1 MNTPVINEN
10 GEYALNES
18 YKEILR
24 LHDMLVEHDI
34 PHTLDRFFDGW
45 QICYPEQGVEQ
56 VMDAIEHYG
65 SYGNA
70 TDKLE
75 IMGLLTKEEE
85 ESDSVLGH
93 LTAEEVFARI
103 VAHRLKVTEEKY
115 WAANRLIAAYA
126 TESKTPIGCRYCS
139 RY

>member
-1 MNTPVINEN
+1 MNTPVMNEN

-24 LHDMLVEHDI
+24 LHEMLVEQGI

-45 QICYPEQGVEQ
+45 QICYPEQGVER
-56 VMDAIEHYG
+56 VMDAIEHFG
-65 SYGNA
+65 SYGNE
-70 TDKLE
+70 TDSLE
-75 IMGLLTKEEE
+75 IMGLLTDEEKEH
-85 ESDSVLGH
+85 DSVLGH

-115 WAANRLIAAYA
+115 WSANRQIAAY
-126 TESKTPIGCRYCS
+126 ENENRLMEKQLDRLF
-139 RY
+139 